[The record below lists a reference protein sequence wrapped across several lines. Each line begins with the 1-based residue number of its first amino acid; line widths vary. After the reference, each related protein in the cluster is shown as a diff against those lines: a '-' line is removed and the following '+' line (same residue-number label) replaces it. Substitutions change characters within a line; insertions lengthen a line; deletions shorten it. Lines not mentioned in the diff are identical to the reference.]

1 MICLRLLD
9 NPVKWLVQNQNV
21 VKGPSRGVLC
31 EADGGSGVRLGI
43 TIDEESGLFGGGEAG
58 GQVHRSSCL
67 AYSTFLVCDGDDSSQ
82 ISPRQRKSS
91 KPGTRMQDVYRGT
104 SSESLQ
110 IRAEIL
116 ECSMWHVRS
125 SLEELA
131 CA

>member
-1 MICLRLLD
+1 MICRRLLG
-9 NPVKWLVQNQNV
+9 NPVKWVVHNQNV

-58 GQVHRSSCL
+58 GQVHRRSGL

-91 KPGTRMQDVYRGT
+91 KRRTRMQHASRRT
-104 SSESLQ
+104 SSGDSL
-110 IRAEIL
+110 
-116 ECSMWHVRS
+116 CS
-125 SLEELA
+125 A
-131 CA
+131 

>member
-58 GQVHRSSCL
+58 GQVNRSGGL
-67 AYSTFLVCDGDDSSQ
+67 AYSTFLVFDD
-82 ISPRQRKSS
+82 
-91 KPGTRMQDVYRGT
+91 DDW
-104 SSESLQ
+104 LQ
-110 IRAEIL
+110 IATRQ
-116 ECSMWHVRS
+116 SKSNKRRS
-125 SLEELA
+125 RIHQFSIGTQS
-131 CA
+131 